1 MVPGS
6 GWCGEALI
14 FIDLASGDPPPKRGD
29 IVQTN
34 VGDRRERTWLVL
46 KSRKISSSRYSVWMA
61 RWWELEMDL
70 RLALYVSAERNG
82 GQRVILFTRYS
93 ARKRKKTF
101 EELMGNVSGR
111 RHG

>member
-1 MVPGS
+1 
-6 GWCGEALI
+6 
-14 FIDLASGDPPPKRGD
+14 
-29 IVQTN
+29 
-34 VGDRRERTWLVL
+34 
-46 KSRKISSSRYSVWMA
+46 MA

-82 GQRVILFTRYS
+82 GQRVILFKRY
-93 ARKRKKTF
+93 AAKKRKKTF